1 MADSFVSSNMEVE
14 NQNRE
19 RLRLQDSVAQ
29 WDSLSGAFVSG
40 NYKVLLYVTDFKDP
54 NLDVKTLSLSRG
66 NHTHGQFPLKMNFVV
81 LGSKIYGFGGTYDFA
96 VGFSESGKCTTEI
109 LVCDLDKHRMT
120 VDELVFENHEKSL
133 IAMKPRPLIVPY
145 NNDKIFIFSSFS
157 SIWEIPDESYPYHI
171 AEVFCPSQGLVE
183 VIDTP
188 FLTVDRTSFIP
199 VIDSHLVVGKK
210 LYLRLDNRRLGINFG
225 HVYCLNMETHEWK
238 VFIDDGHIN
247 KLAYWTRF
255 AIWQKADGNVHDN
268 LHIWFEREFLQFAD
282 SDYSSDDDDDCFDH
296 ADGSFSDLDDN
307 PLADDG
313 IAAECLKLADKGL
326 KSKPRA
332 IEPLLELANEYGLF
346 RDTPILPSAQCEDKY
361 CLKHLLNFERGPP
374 LTWIHDRIRFCWSW
388 TGGYVIPRLR
398 TGDEKLCLDVENLD
412 SDDHMVP
419 LSLTPE
425 STKMTDFLNEKD
437 VTVVHGILAPLGE
450 NKYEYSLFV
459 YCKSTPAQSD
469 LYYESTTDQ
478 SYLYYPSCLLKFC
491 KFRLVKGS
499 VDAKYKLHILAEK
512 KTVPTKNLDAM
523 NLVSVFTPAGN
534 VAEDYYTFLRLGHF
548 I

>member
-1 MADSFVSSNMEVE
+1 MEVE

-66 NHTHGQFPLKMNFVV
+66 NHTH
-81 LGSKIYGFGGTYDFA
+81 
-96 VGFSESGKCTTEI
+96 
-109 LVCDLDKHRMT
+109 
-120 VDELVFENHEKSL
+120 
-133 IAMKPRPLIVPY
+133 
-145 NNDKIFIFSSFS
+145 
-157 SIWEIPDESYPYHI
+157 
-171 AEVFCPSQGLVE
+171 
-183 VIDTP
+183 
-188 FLTVDRTSFIP
+188 
-199 VIDSHLVVGKK
+199 GKK

-450 NKYEYSLFV
+450 NKYDFASLGWLR
-459 YCKSTPAQSD
+459 D
-469 LYYESTTDQ
+469 LLMPNT
-478 SYLYYPSCLLKFC
+478 SCI
-491 KFRLVKGS
+491 S
-499 VDAKYKLHILAEK
+499 
-512 KTVPTKNLDAM
+512 
-523 NLVSVFTPAGN
+523 
-534 VAEDYYTFLRLGHF
+534 
-548 I
+548 